1 MRKSWLPA
9 YLALGTVWGCS
20 FIFIELGLEFLTPFG
35 VTFIRCALGA
45 ITLIIIARIRK
56 IDLPTDR
63 KVWQK
68 LWVVALLL
76 NVIPGVLFAFAQQY
90 VTSVF
95 ASIINAATPLMT
107 LVFILVIFR
116 EEKLKREQIFGLL
129 IGALGVMTVVGV
141 WKELGDNQ
149 LVGVLALLIAV
160 SCYGAS
166 YPYSTRN
173 VIPGVLFAF
182 AQQYV
187 TSVFASI
194 INAATPLMTLVFILV
209 IFREEKLKREQIY
222 GLLIGALGVMTVVGV
237 WKELGDNQLVGVI
250 ALLIA
255 VSCYGASYPYSTR
268 NVIPLK
274 LKPEALAAGQLIMAA
289 ITLLPL
295 FLINGISNNSYP
307 RQSVIAMLCLG
318 IFGSGFAYIWNFSIT
333 AAAGSAIASSVTYL
347 TPVVAVIVGRLY
359 LGEVIVWHE
368 IVGAIIVILGALLSQ
383 GRLNRLVKTK

>member
-1 MRKSWLPA
+1 MMRKSWLPA

-116 EEKLKREQIFGLL
+116 EEKLKREQI
-129 IGALGVMTVVGV
+129 
-141 WKELGDNQ
+141 
-149 LVGVLALLIAV
+149 
-160 SCYGAS
+160 
-166 YPYSTRN
+166 
-173 VIPGVLFAF
+173 
-182 AQQYV
+182 
-187 TSVFASI
+187 
-194 INAATPLMTLVFILV
+194 
-209 IFREEKLKREQIY
+209 Y

-237 WKELGDNQLVGVI
+237 WEELGDNQLVGVI

-295 FLINGISNNSYP
+295 FIINGISNNSYP
-307 RQSVIAMLCLG
+307 RQSVIAILCLG

>member
-56 IDLPTDR
+56 INLPTDR

-76 NVIPGVLFAFAQQY
+76 
-90 VTSVF
+90 
-95 ASIINAATPLMT
+95 
-107 LVFILVIFR
+107 
-116 EEKLKREQIFGLL
+116 
-129 IGALGVMTVVGV
+129 
-141 WKELGDNQ
+141 
-149 LVGVLALLIAV
+149 
-160 SCYGAS
+160 
-166 YPYSTRN
+166 N

-383 GRLNRLVKTK
+383 GRLNRLVKSK